1 MPAFF
6 IKIER
11 MEESRLNDEQFDS
24 GHEKVL
30 KIIDIVNANN
40 IGLKLLIPTI
50 LIYGLPFYL
59 KWNDSLNFKDLF
71 SAGSGWVFLKWL
83 IIFLAGIV
91 THELV
96 HGITWA
102 LYAKKGFRSIK
113 FGVLWKYLTPYCHCK
128 EPLQIR
134 HYLIGAITP
143 FIFVGLLPAVYAIT
157 TGSIG
162 WLLFGIFYT
171 VGAVG
176 DFLIIKIL
184 LPEKRNDYA
193 LDHPSEA
200 GCYVYR
206 KIST

>member
-1 MPAFF
+1 
-6 IKIER
+6 
-11 MEESRLNDEQFDS
+11 MEENRLNDEQFDT
-24 GHEKVL
+24 GYEKVL
-30 KIIDIVNANN
+30 KIIDIVKANN

-59 KWNDSLNFKDLF
+59 IWKDSISFKDLF

-83 IIFLAGIV
+83 TIFLAGIV
-91 THELV
+91 AHELV

-113 FGVLWKYLTPYCHCK
+113 FGVLWKYITPYCHCK

-143 FIFVGLLPAVYAIT
+143 FIFVGLLPAVYAII
-157 TGSIG
+157 TGSIN

-176 DFLIIKIL
+176 DFLIIKLL

-206 KIST
+206 KIPA

>member
-1 MPAFF
+1 
-6 IKIER
+6 
-11 MEESRLNDEQFDS
+11 MEENRLNDEQFDT
-24 GHEKVL
+24 GYEKVL
-30 KIIDIVNANN
+30 KIIDIVKANN

-59 KWNDSLNFKDLF
+59 IWKDSISFKDMF
-71 SAGSGWVFLKWL
+71 SADSGWVFLKWL
-83 IIFLAGIV
+83 TIFLAGIV
-91 THELV
+91 AHELV

-102 LYAKKGFRSIK
+102 LFAKKGFRSIK
-113 FGVLWKYLTPYCHCK
+113 FGVLWKYITPYCHCK

-143 FIFVGLLPAVYAIT
+143 FIFVGLLPAVYAII
-157 TGSIG
+157 TGSIN

-176 DFLIIKIL
+176 DFLIIKLL

-206 KIST
+206 KIPA

>member
-1 MPAFF
+1 
-6 IKIER
+6 
-11 MEESRLNDEQFDS
+11 MEENRLNDEQFDS
-24 GHEKVL
+24 GYEKVL
-30 KIIDIVNANN
+30 KIIDIVKANN

-59 KWNDSLNFKDLF
+59 IWKDSISFKDLF

-83 IIFLAGIV
+83 TIFLAGIV
-91 THELV
+91 AHELV

-102 LYAKKGFRSIK
+102 LFAKKGFRSIK
-113 FGVLWKYLTPYCHCK
+113 FGILWKYITPYCHCK

-143 FIFVGLLPAVYAIT
+143 FIFVGLLPAVYAII
-157 TGSIG
+157 TGSIN

-176 DFLIIKIL
+176 DFLIIKLL

-206 KIST
+206 KIPV

>member
-1 MPAFF
+1 
-6 IKIER
+6 
-11 MEESRLNDEQFDS
+11 MEENRLNDEQFDT
-24 GHEKVL
+24 GYEKVL
-30 KIIDIVNANN
+30 KIIDIVKANN

-59 KWNDSLNFKDLF
+59 IWKDSISFKDLF

-83 IIFLAGIV
+83 TIFLAGIV
-91 THELV
+91 AHELV

-102 LYAKKGFRSIK
+102 LFAKKGFSSIK
-113 FGVLWKYLTPYCHCK
+113 FGVLWKYITPYCHCK

-143 FIFVGLLPAVYAIT
+143 FIFVGLLPAVYAII
-157 TGSIG
+157 TGSIN

-176 DFLIIKIL
+176 DFLIIKLL

-206 KIST
+206 KIPA

>member
-1 MPAFF
+1 
-6 IKIER
+6 
-11 MEESRLNDEQFDS
+11 MEENRLNDEQFDT
-24 GHEKVL
+24 GYEKVL
-30 KIIDIVNANN
+30 KIIDIVKANN

-59 KWNDSLNFKDLF
+59 IWKDSISFKDMF
-71 SAGSGWVFLKWL
+71 SADSGWVFLKWL
-83 IIFLAGIV
+83 TIFLAGIV
-91 THELV
+91 AHELV

-113 FGVLWKYLTPYCHCK
+113 FGILWKYITPYCHCK

-143 FIFVGLLPAVYAIT
+143 FIFVGLLPAVYAII
-157 TGSIG
+157 TGSIN

-176 DFLIIKIL
+176 AFLIIKL
-184 LPEKRNDYA
+184 LLHEKRNDYA

-206 KIST
+206 KIPA

>member
-1 MPAFF
+1 
-6 IKIER
+6 
-11 MEESRLNDEQFDS
+11 MEENRLNDEQFDT
-24 GHEKVL
+24 GYEKVL
-30 KIIDIVNANN
+30 KIIDIVKANN

-59 KWNDSLNFKDLF
+59 IWKDSISFKDMF
-71 SAGSGWVFLKWL
+71 SADSGWVFLKWL
-83 IIFLAGIV
+83 TIFLAGIV
-91 THELV
+91 AHELV

-113 FGVLWKYLTPYCHCK
+113 FGILWKYITPYCHCK

-143 FIFVGLLPAVYAIT
+143 FIFVGLLPAVYAII
-157 TGSIG
+157 TGSIN

-176 DFLIIKIL
+176 DFLIIKLL
-184 LPEKRNDYA
+184 LPGKRNDYA

-206 KIST
+206 KIPA

>member
-1 MPAFF
+1 
-6 IKIER
+6 
-11 MEESRLNDEQFDS
+11 
-24 GHEKVL
+24 
-30 KIIDIVNANN
+30 
-40 IGLKLLIPTI
+40 
-50 LIYGLPFYL
+50 
-59 KWNDSLNFKDLF
+59 
-71 SAGSGWVFLKWL
+71 GWVFLKWL
-83 IIFLAGIV
+83 TIFLAGIV
-91 THELV
+91 AHELV

-113 FGVLWKYLTPYCHCK
+113 FGILWKYITPYCHCK

-143 FIFVGLLPAVYAIT
+143 FIFVGLLPAVYAII
-157 TGSIG
+157 TGSIN

-176 DFLIIKIL
+176 DFLIIKLL

-206 KIST
+206 KIPA

>member
-1 MPAFF
+1 
-6 IKIER
+6 
-11 MEESRLNDEQFDS
+11 MEENRLNDEQFDT
-24 GHEKVL
+24 GYEKVL
-30 KIIDIVNANN
+30 KIIDIVKANN

-59 KWNDSLNFKDLF
+59 IWKDSISFKDMF
-71 SAGSGWVFLKWL
+71 SADSGWVFLKWL
-83 IIFLAGIV
+83 TIFLAGIV
-91 THELV
+91 AHELV

-102 LYAKKGFRSIK
+102 LFAKKGFRSIK
-113 FGVLWKYLTPYCHCK
+113 FGVLWKYITPYCHCK

-143 FIFVGLLPAVYAIT
+143 FIFVGLLPAVYAII
-157 TGSIG
+157 TGSIN

-176 DFLIIKIL
+176 DFLIIKLL
-184 LPEKRNDYA
+184 LPGKRNDYA

-206 KIST
+206 KIPA

>member
-1 MPAFF
+1 
-6 IKIER
+6 
-11 MEESRLNDEQFDS
+11 MEENRLNDEQFDT
-24 GHEKVL
+24 GYEKVL
-30 KIIDIVNANN
+30 KIIDIVKANN

-59 KWNDSLNFKDLF
+59 IWKDSISFKDMF
-71 SAGSGWVFLKWL
+71 SADSGWVFLKWL
-83 IIFLAGIV
+83 TIFLAGIV
-91 THELV
+91 AHELV

-113 FGVLWKYLTPYCHCK
+113 FDILWKYITPYCHCK

-143 FIFVGLLPAVYAIT
+143 FIFVGLLPAVYAII
-157 TGSIG
+157 TGSIN

-176 DFLIIKIL
+176 DFLIIKLL

-206 KIST
+206 KIPA

>member
-1 MPAFF
+1 
-6 IKIER
+6 

-24 GHEKVL
+24 GYEKEL
-30 KIIDIVNANN
+30 KIIDIVKANN

-59 KWNDSLNFKDLF
+59 IWKDSISFKYLF

-91 THELV
+91 VHELV

-113 FGVLWKYLTPYCHCK
+113 FGVLWKYITPYCHCK

-143 FIFVGLLPAVYAIT
+143 FILVGLLPAVYAII
-157 TGSIG
+157 TGSIN

-176 DFLIIKIL
+176 DFLIIKLL

-206 KIST
+206 KIPA

>member
-1 MPAFF
+1 M
-6 IKIER
+6 IWK
-11 MEESRLNDEQFDS
+11 DS
-24 GHEKVL
+24 
-30 KIIDIVNANN
+30 I
-40 IGLKLLIPTI
+40 
-50 LIYGLPFYL
+50 
-59 KWNDSLNFKDLF
+59 SFKYLF

-83 IIFLAGIV
+83 IICLAGIV
-91 THELV
+91 VHELV

-113 FGVLWKYLTPYCHCK
+113 FGVLWKYITPYCHCK

-143 FIFVGLLPAVYAIT
+143 FILVGLLPAVYAII
-157 TGSIG
+157 TGSIN

-176 DFLIIKIL
+176 DFLIIKLL

-206 KIST
+206 KIPA

>member
-1 MPAFF
+1 
-6 IKIER
+6 
-11 MEESRLNDEQFDS
+11 MEENRLNDEQFDT
-24 GHEKVL
+24 GYEKVL
-30 KIIDIVNANN
+30 KIIDIVKANN

-59 KWNDSLNFKDLF
+59 IWKDSISFKDMF
-71 SAGSGWVFLKWL
+71 SADSGWVFLKWL
-83 IIFLAGIV
+83 TIFLAGIV
-91 THELV
+91 AHELV

-113 FGVLWKYLTPYCHCK
+113 FGILWKYITPYCHCK

-143 FIFVGLLPAVYAIT
+143 FIFVGLLPAVYAII
-157 TGSIG
+157 TGSIN

-176 DFLIIKIL
+176 DFLIIKLL

-206 KIST
+206 KIPA

>member
-1 MPAFF
+1 
-6 IKIER
+6 
-11 MEESRLNDEQFDS
+11 MEENRLNDEQFDT
-24 GHEKVL
+24 GYEKVL
-30 KIIDIVNANN
+30 KIIDIVITNN

-59 KWNDSLNFKDLF
+59 IWKDSISFKDLF

-83 IIFLAGIV
+83 TIFLAGIV
-91 THELV
+91 AHELV

-113 FGVLWKYLTPYCHCK
+113 FGILWKYITPYCHCK

-143 FIFVGLLPAVYAIT
+143 FIFVGLLPAVYAII
-157 TGSIG
+157 TGSIN

-176 DFLIIKIL
+176 DFLIIKLL
-184 LPEKRNDYA
+184 LPGKRNDYA

-206 KIST
+206 KIPA